1 MVYRVLQ
8 REQYSRLLELAAN
21 QTASNPLTAAL
32 AYVRKNLS
40 QPMTVADM
48 AEQVSLSPS
57 AFAHLFR
64 DVTGK
69 SPYQFVKELRLDRAR
84 ELLVDGELPVT
95 VVSRQV
101 GYASSSHFI
110 GEYRRRFGMTPRA
123 YQDVQARRR
132 LADIEIVGA

>member
-1 MVYRVLQ
+1 M
-8 REQYSRLLELAAN
+8 EI
-21 QTASNPLTAAL
+21 
-32 AYVRKNLS
+32 
-40 QPMTVADM
+40 TVADM

-84 ELLVDGELPVT
+84 ELLIDGELPVA
-95 VVSRQV
+95 VVSKQV

-110 GEYRRRFGMTPRA
+110 SEFGRRFGMTPRA
-123 YQDVQARRR
+123 YQEVQVRRR
-132 LADIEIVGA
+132 LAHAELRPA